1 MRQMHVDRTAID
13 NVEIVDVPDGPL
25 SPGQARMGIERLAL
39 TANTVTYASAG
50 DLIGYWKF
58 YPTERDGWGQVPA
71 WGFAVVTES
80 AGSLKVG
87 DRYYGFWPI
96 ATSVV
101 VTPDRV
107 RDTDFVDA
115 APHRASL
122 PQIYNS
128 YSAAPVDDNVDDNND
143 LRALLQPLLVT
154 SFLIDDFLVDG
165 DFFDAEQV
173 IIGSASSKTGIG
185 LASYLAARNSG
196 GPAVVGLTGSG
207 NVSFCEGLGFYDKVI
222 AYDHLTE
229 EIDQAPSVFVDMA
242 GNAAVRLALHTHLAD
257 NLKYSC
263 AVGMSHW
270 DQLGTGKNLPGVK
283 PKLFFAPSRAEKR
296 HKDWGAAELGK
307 RLDASWRDVAKSSSK
322 WLSVTHHN
330 GLDQVPTIWTAITSG
345 EVRPNIGNIVLVG
358 G

>member
-1 MRQMHVDRTAID
+1 MRQMHVDRAAIE
-13 NVEIVDVPDGPL
+13 NVGIVDVPDSPL
-25 SPGQARMGIERLAL
+25 APGQARMSIERLAL
-39 TANTVTYASAG
+39 TANTVTYATAG

-58 YPTERDGWGQVPA
+58 YPIERDGWGQVPA
-71 WGFAVVTES
+71 WGYAVVTES
-80 AGSLKVG
+80 AGPLKVG

-96 ATSVV
+96 ATSIV

-107 RDTDFVDA
+107 RDTGFIDA

-122 PQIYNS
+122 VQIYNA
-128 YSAAPVDDNVDDNND
+128 YSAAPIDENND

-154 SFLIDDFLVDG
+154 SYLIDDFLAENH
-165 DFFDAEQV
+165 FFGAEQV

-185 LASYLAARNSG
+185 LASYLAARRPN
-196 GPAVVGLTGSG
+196 GPKVVGLTGAD
-207 NVSFCEGLGFYDKVI
+207 NKAFCEGLGFYDQVV
-222 AYDHLTE
+222 AYDDLTN
-229 EIDQAPSVFVDMA
+229 EIERCPSTFVDMA
-242 GNAAVRLALHTHLAD
+242 GNATVRLALHSHLAD

-270 DQLGTGKNLPGVK
+270 DQLGTGKDLPGVK
-283 PKLFFAPSRAEKR
+283 AKLFFAPSWAEKR

-330 GLDQVPTIWTAITSG
+330 GLEKVPAIWAAITSG
-345 EVRPNIGNIVLVG
+345 EARPDIGNVVMVG
-358 G
+358 GKN

>member
-1 MRQMHVDRTAID
+1 MRQMQVDRAAID

-80 AGSLKVG
+80 AGPLKVG

-96 ATSVV
+96 ATSIV

-107 RDTDFVDA
+107 RDTGFTDA
-115 APHRASL
+115 APHRSSL

-128 YSAAPVDDNVDDNND
+128 YSAAPLDENND

-154 SFLIDDFLVDG
+154 SYLIDDFLADNE
-165 DFFDAEQV
+165 FFGAEQV

-185 LASYLAARNSG
+185 LASYLGARDPN
-196 GPAVVGLTGSG
+196 GPKIVGLTGTG
-207 NVSFCEGLGFYDKVI
+207 NVLFCEDLEFYDKVI
-222 AYDHLTE
+222 SYDHLTD

-242 GNAAVRLALHTHLAD
+242 GNASVRLALHTHLAD

-270 DQLGTGKNLPGVK
+270 DQNTPIADLPGVK
-283 PKLFFAPSRAEKR
+283 PKMFFAPSWAEKR

-307 RLDASWRDVAKSSSK
+307 RLDASWRDAAKSSSK

-345 EVRPNIGNIVLVG
+345 EARPDEGTVVVMG